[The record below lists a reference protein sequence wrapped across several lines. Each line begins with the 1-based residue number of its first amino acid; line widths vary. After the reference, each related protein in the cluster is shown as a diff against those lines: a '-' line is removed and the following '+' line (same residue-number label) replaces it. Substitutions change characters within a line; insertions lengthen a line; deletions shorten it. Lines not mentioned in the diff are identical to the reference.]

1 MSSKA
6 SRAAYK
12 RCPETCQKVRA
23 EIGEAIERIL
33 EAEIENCPSLL
44 VSRLTDAAF
53 DVAYQYGTDKIRSAL
68 IECEEE
74 LEETRS
80 VLDTTESDLKD
91 AQSTADAL
99 RDEVA
104 ELEKQVEKLESELD
118 SAQSEVQ
125 SSRL

>member
-6 SRAAYK
+6 SKLAYR
-12 RCPETCQKVRA
+12 RCSETCQKVRA
-23 EIGEAIERIL
+23 EISEVIERIL

-53 DVAYQYGTDKIRSAL
+53 DASLQYGTEPVRNAL
-68 IECEEE
+68 IESEDE
-74 LEETRS
+74 LMETRNA
-80 VLDTTESDLKD
+80 LDTTESDLKD

-104 ELEKQVEKLESELD
+104 ELEKQVESLQNQLDTARSE
-118 SAQSEVQ
+118 AQ
-125 SSRL
+125 SSRA